1 MKWPLHTRWV
11 KGGGLFKKM
20 LLSRPNLPLSSKD
33 VGELLLLWLIFA
45 GFSGLVLFQPLRELL
60 EPHILEESADRIES
74 KVRLAE
80 IALETR
86 EPAELPSPPLVV
98 ATFRPADAHGRLSA
112 EDQALITVL
121 ARDHNIR
128 RTVLVDPPDRGQFL
142 PGYWI
147 RLEVRGRSGS
157 YWLNSRSALGLS
169 TWFLPAWRTLLLFV
183 GVLLGTLAY
192 LHLRM
197 NDPLKRL
204 LRSMERDR
212 GPKLELMPP
221 QGIRPVRRLIKRINE
236 LYEQI
241 NTNEQSRRRLLRS
254 LSHDL
259 RSPLT
264 RLQVRIELGEAI
276 DVQSLEA
283 DLALLRILADQIS
296 ILGDAVDADHA
307 PQDFLLD
314 NFCGRM
320 AASYEP
326 GSVQVTVPN
335 WIVHLDQAGL
345 QRSLNNLI
353 DNALEYGLPPV
364 RIGAELDAKEMVIT
378 VDDHGEGLP
387 TNSLFAL
394 PLQHRSD
401 DRGQQR
407 HSGLGLQIVD
417 SFCRNAGGR
426 LSLGRA
432 PGGGLRASLR
442 LPLGCIRR

>member
-1 MKWPLHTRWV
+1 MRWAP
-11 KGGGLFKKM
+11 GSGRLKKM
-20 LLSRPNLPLSSKD
+20 LLSRPNLPLSSMD
-33 VGELLLLWLIFA
+33 AVELLLLWTIFA

-60 EPHILEESADRIES
+60 EPQILEESADRIES

-98 ATFRPADAHGRLSA
+98 ATSRPADAHGRLSA
-112 EDQALITVL
+112 EDQDLLKVL
-121 ARDHNIR
+121 AADHNLR

-147 RLEVRGRSGS
+147 RLEVRNRTGT

-169 TWFLPAWRTLLLFV
+169 TWFMPAWRTLLLLV
-183 GVLLGTLAY
+183 GVLFGTLLY

-204 LRSMERDR
+204 LHSMERDK
-212 GPKLELMPP
+212 GPKFDLMPP
-221 QGIRPVRRLIKRINE
+221 QGIKPVRRLINRINE

-241 NTNEQSRRRLLRS
+241 NTNEQSRRQLLRS

-264 RLQVRIELGEAI
+264 RLQVRIELGETINA
-276 DVQSLEA
+276 QNLEA

-296 ILGDAVDADHA
+296 ILGDAADADHA

-314 NFCGRM
+314 HFCGRM
-320 AASYEP
+320 AASYKP
-326 GSVQVTVPN
+326 GSVEVSVPA

-345 QRSLNNLI
+345 QRSFNNLI
-353 DNALEYGLPPV
+353 DNALEYGRPPV
-364 RIGAELDAKEMVIT
+364 RIGAELNAREVVLT

-387 TNSLFAL
+387 TASIFTL
-394 PLQHRSD
+394 PLQPRSD

-407 HSGLGLQIVD
+407 HSGLGLQIVE

-442 LPLGCIRR
+442 LPLGCLRR

>member
-1 MKWPLHTRWV
+1 
-11 KGGGLFKKM
+11 
-20 LLSRPNLPLSSKD
+20 
-33 VGELLLLWLIFA
+33 
-45 GFSGLVLFQPLRELL
+45 
-60 EPHILEESADRIES
+60 
-74 KVRLAE
+74 
-80 IALETR
+80 
-86 EPAELPSPPLVV
+86 
-98 ATFRPADAHGRLSA
+98 
-112 EDQALITVL
+112 
-121 ARDHNIR
+121 
-128 RTVLVDPPDRGQFL
+128 
-142 PGYWI
+142 
-147 RLEVRGRSGS
+147 
-157 YWLNSRSALGLS
+157 LGLS
-169 TWFLPAWRTLLLFV
+169 TWFLPAWRSLLLFV

-197 NDPLKRL
+197 NDPLKQL
-204 LRSMERDR
+204 LRSMERDK

-221 QGIRPVRRLIKRINE
+221 QGIRPVRRLINRINE

-264 RLQVRIELGEAI
+264 RLQVRIELGEVI

-283 DLALLRILADQIS
+283 DLALLRTLADQIS
-296 ILGDAVDADHA
+296 ILGDTFDADHA

-314 NFCGRM
+314 TFCGRV
-320 AASYEP
+320 AVSYAP
-326 GSVQVTVPN
+326 GSVQVTVPK

-364 RIGAELDAKEMVIT
+364 LIGAELDAKEVVLT
-378 VDDHGEGLP
+378 VDDH
-387 TNSLFAL
+387 
-394 PLQHRSD
+394 
-401 DRGQQR
+401 GQQR

-426 LSLGRA
+426 LTLGRA

-442 LPLGCIRR
+442 LPLDCLRR